1 MEEQR
6 APLQESPHDTPAE
19 PEEEHIS
26 SNVCD
31 VCMRDNLLQKVGII
45 YCNKCRAPFFLHY
58 ASKIDVRYCVD
69 CFSEMD
75 LTKEVIHKTYEHYN
89 EVTDTITKYS
99 RKARRI
105 ALTGESWLFAQRRI
119 KDMTDAELDMEIEY
133 HRQMFQLIA
142 AEAEERKNRKV
153 HRFAG
158 VRVKVPSTT
167 SSSTT
172 VTVSKKVS
180 KTSSTTAQA
189 KLSALLGTMLAK
201 GMTPDMIAAMLKS
214 K

>member
-1 MEEQR
+1 
-6 APLQESPHDTPAE
+6 
-19 PEEEHIS
+19 
-26 SNVCD
+26 
-31 VCMRDNLLQKVGII
+31 
-45 YCNKCRAPFFLHY
+45 
-58 ASKIDVRYCVD
+58 
-69 CFSEMD
+69 
-75 LTKEVIHKTYEHYN
+75 
-89 EVTDTITKYS
+89 
-99 RKARRI
+99 
-105 ALTGESWLFAQRRI
+105 
-119 KDMTDAELDMEIEY
+119 MTDAELDMEIEY